1 MNISR
6 IIPMKEAAARMA
18 LKGIWALLAPHYSV
32 NHRPTVI
39 IKEPSDERKG
49 VGKGESFVS
58 PRIQLSR
65 IDLLEFQG
73 IPG

>member
-1 MNISR
+1 MNPSR
-6 IIPMKEAAARMA
+6 MIPMKEAAAR
-18 LKGIWALLAPHYSV
+18 WALLAPHLSV

-39 IKEPSDERKG
+39 IKEPSHERKG

-58 PRIQLSR
+58 PGVQLSR